1 LYFGG
6 ASFSSDVFWFEPHAF
21 WGCCFFIGGLW
32 FEPMTKGHDKA
43 LLVMALACDFDDSD
57 QCFGEAK
64 LILML
69 RVYVGST
76 LLKIS
81 QPYELPL

>member
-1 LYFGG
+1 
-6 ASFSSDVFWFEPHAF
+6 
-21 WGCCFFIGGLW
+21 
-32 FEPMTKGHDKA
+32 MTEGHDKA

-57 QCFGEAK
+57 QCFGEVK

-81 QPYELPL
+81 HPYELPL